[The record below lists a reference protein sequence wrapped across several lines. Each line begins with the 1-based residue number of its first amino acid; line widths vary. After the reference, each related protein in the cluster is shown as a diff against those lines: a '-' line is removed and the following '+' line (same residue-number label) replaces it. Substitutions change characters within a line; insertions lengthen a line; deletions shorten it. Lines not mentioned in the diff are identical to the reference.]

1 MTVEL
6 SPPAASGE
14 TACGFVALIGAPNVG
29 KSTLVNALVGS
40 KVTIV
45 SRKVQTTR
53 ALIRGIVIED
63 NAQIILV
70 DTPGIFS
77 PKRRLDRA
85 MVSTAWSG
93 AHDADLVC
101 VLLDAKAGIDE
112 EADAILNK
120 LATVQHPKILV
131 LNKIDLIPREK
142 LLALAQ
148 AANERM
154 KFESTFMISA
164 LSGDGVADLRKT
176 LAKMVPPGPF
186 HYPEDQMSDAPLR
199 HLAAEITREK
209 IYRQLHQELPYQ
221 STVETDSWTERK
233 DKSVRIE
240 QTIFVERES
249 QRKIVLGKGGATIK
263 SIGADSRKEIAEIV
277 GEPVHLFL
285 FVKVREN
292 WGDDPDRYREMGL
305 EFPEG
310 MICNDRGPI
319 QANKEVHGP
328 MNVPRNVLWFE
339 VLLYL
344 ALTLDSVSA
353 AFRDRTPKAE
363 MTAPMIDVDTVM
375 AAGLIL
381 LLVYFVRLA
390 AQRRKNWPRW
400 VLTAALVLSV
410 ISLVLVIGQNGVQFE
425 SGIEVVSCTLA
436 ATGLYFSFTG
446 DAVGWFNA

>member
-1 MTVEL
+1 MTDNI
-6 SPPAASGE
+6 SGE
-14 TACGFVALIGAPNVG
+14 TAPAATRCGFVALIGAPNVG

-53 ALIRGIVIED
+53 ALIRGIVIEN

-70 DTPGIFS
+70 DTPGIFL

-112 EADAILNK
+112 EADAILTK
-120 LATVQHPKILV
+120 LSTVRHEKILV
-131 LNKIDLIPREK
+131 LNKIDLVPREK
-142 LLALAQ
+142 LLALAK
-148 AANERM
+148 AANDRLA
-154 KFESTFMISA
+154 FAQTFMVSA
-164 LSGDGVADLRKT
+164 MTGDGVDDLRRT
-176 LAKMVPPGPF
+176 LAAMVPPGPF
-186 HYPEDQMSDAPLR
+186 HYPEDQMSDAPMR

-209 IYRQLHQELPYQ
+209 IFRQLHQELPYQ

-233 DKSVRIE
+233 DKSIRIE

-277 GEPVHLFL
+277 GVPVHLFL

-305 EFPEG
+305 DFPRE
-310 MICNDRGPI
+310 
-319 QANKEVHGP
+319 
-328 MNVPRNVLWFE
+328 
-339 VLLYL
+339 
-344 ALTLDSVSA
+344 
-353 AFRDRTPKAE
+353 
-363 MTAPMIDVDTVM
+363 
-375 AAGLIL
+375 
-381 LLVYFVRLA
+381 
-390 AQRRKNWPRW
+390 
-400 VLTAALVLSV
+400 
-410 ISLVLVIGQNGVQFE
+410 
-425 SGIEVVSCTLA
+425 
-436 ATGLYFSFTG
+436 
-446 DAVGWFNA
+446 